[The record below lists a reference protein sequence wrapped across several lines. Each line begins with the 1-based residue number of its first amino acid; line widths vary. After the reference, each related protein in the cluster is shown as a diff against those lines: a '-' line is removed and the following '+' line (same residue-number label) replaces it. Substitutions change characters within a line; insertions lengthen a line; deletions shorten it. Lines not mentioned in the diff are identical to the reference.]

1 VKYVCRLLL
10 RQRQRSLRRYVMEGT
25 APESSRL
32 ERVLAGHLLRVG
44 ALATLLSASANAL
57 VLAGASSLFGPVIIP
72 PDEAVTIGQVM
83 GASTAGAVGAAV
95 VFAAIGR
102 FTRHTIVVFRSIAAV
117 GLLLSFIPIA
127 LAGAT
132 GSSAATLAL
141 MHVVAA
147 VSDVGLLTRL
157 GRKG

>member
-1 VKYVCRLLL
+1 
-10 RQRQRSLRRYVMEGT
+10 
-25 APESSRL
+25 
-32 ERVLAGHLLRVG
+32 
-44 ALATLLSASANAL
+44 

-72 PDEAVTIGQVM
+72 PDEAVTIGPVM

-102 FTRHTIVVFRSIAAV
+102 FTRRTIVVFWGIAAV

-147 VSDVGLLTRL
+147 VTDVGLLTRL

>member
-1 VKYVCRLLL
+1 
-10 RQRQRSLRRYVMEGT
+10 MEGT

-102 FTRHTIVVFRSIAAV
+102 FTRHTIVVFWSIAAV

-127 LAGAT
+127 WRAPRDLLRRRWPLCTWWPRSPTSVCSQGWAG
-132 GSSAATLAL
+132 
-141 MHVVAA
+141 
-147 VSDVGLLTRL
+147 R
-157 GRKG
+157 GRVCWGD